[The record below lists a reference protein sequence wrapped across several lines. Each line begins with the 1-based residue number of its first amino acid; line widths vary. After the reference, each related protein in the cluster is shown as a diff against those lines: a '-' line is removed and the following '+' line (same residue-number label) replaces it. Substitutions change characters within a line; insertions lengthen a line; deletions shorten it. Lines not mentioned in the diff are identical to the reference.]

1 MTKSAMNERIDSRK
15 APEMFQ
21 QLPQEER
28 FRVEGI
34 IVGMTLARE
43 QTHPEERQDSA

>member
-1 MTKSAMNERIDSRK
+1 MTQLITNERIDSRK
-15 APEMFQ
+15 ALEMFQ

-43 QTHPEERQDSA
+43 QPHPEERREGA

>member
-1 MTKSAMNERIDSRK
+1 MTQSAMNERIDSRK
-15 APEMFQ
+15 ALEMFQ

-43 QTHPEERQDSA
+43 QPCPEERKNSA

>member
-15 APEMFQ
+15 ALEMFQ
-21 QLPQEER
+21 QPQEER

-43 QTHPEERQDSA
+43 QTHSEERKNSA

>member
-1 MTKSAMNERIDSRK
+1 MTQSATNERIDIRK
-15 APEMFQ
+15 LLEHLQ

-34 IVGMTLARE
+34 IVGMMLARE
-43 QTHPEERQDSA
+43 QPHPEERREGA

>member
-15 APEMFQ
+15 ALEMFQ

-43 QTHPEERQDSA
+43 QTHSEERREGA

>member
-1 MTKSAMNERIDSRK
+1 MTQPATNERIDSRK
-15 APEMFQ
+15 ALEMFQ

-34 IVGMTLARE
+34 IVGMMLARE
-43 QTHPEERQDSA
+43 QPHPEERREGA